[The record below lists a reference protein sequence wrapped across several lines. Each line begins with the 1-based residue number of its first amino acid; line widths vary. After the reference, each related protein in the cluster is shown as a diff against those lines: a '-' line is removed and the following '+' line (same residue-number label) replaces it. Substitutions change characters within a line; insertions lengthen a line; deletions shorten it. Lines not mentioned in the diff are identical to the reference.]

1 MERKVYTSKHT
12 VIFLP
17 PAGLSAEGTVAGGE
31 LRALGITTT
40 GVSVVQLGL
49 VQVRGQSAAAGGG
62 LVGEDLEARALVAC
76 CGPGSAGLGGS
87 AASWART
94 TGGAATTAASVR
106 PTDIRCDG

>member
-17 PAGLSAEGTVAGGE
+17 PAGLSAEGTVGGGE
-31 LRALGITTT
+31 LLTLGITTT

-49 VQVRGQSAAAGGG
+49 VQVRSQGAATGGW

-76 CGPGSAGLGGS
+76 CGPGRAGLWGS
-87 AASWART
+87 ASSWART
-94 TGGAATTAASVR
+94 TGGAATAASVR